1 MKTLGYKCS
10 LNGSFIGSVHKY
22 NNTVLWEGGP
32 KIVKYFVTSFMDDPT
47 NSFLIPYLPN
57 FPFFKGTN
65 GKFFY
70 ILEDPSGAFEI
81 DSRTGVIRVKNSAL
95 FDREKFEILQVKF
108 ITGFFCAESLLMI
121 SFH

>member
-1 MKTLGYKCS
+1 
-10 LNGSFIGSVHKY
+10 
-22 NNTVLWEGGP
+22 LWEGGP
-32 KIVKYFVTSFMDDPT
+32 KIVKNFVTSFMDDLFT
-47 NSFLIPYLPN
+47 SFLRPYLPKL
-57 FPFFKGTN
+57 PFFKGTN

-108 ITGFFCAESLLMI
+108 ITGFFVQSHCL
-121 SFH
+121 